1 MEMID
6 PSTVVRHDPR
16 ATFRRLADE
25 QGGVVLHLD
34 TSLYHGVN
42 EIGAAIWELSE
53 DGLPFGDLV
62 SALRERVEDPPADL
76 EGDIEEFVYALKERG
91 LILLASPDDEG

>member
-1 MEMID
+1 MID

-16 ATFRRLADE
+16 ATFRRLADD

-53 DGLPFGDLV
+53 DGMAFGELV
-62 SALRERVEDPPADL
+62 SALRERVDDPPADL

-91 LILLASPDDEG
+91 LIQLASPDDEG

>member
-6 PSTVVRHDPR
+6 PSTVIRHDPR
-16 ATFRRLADE
+16 ATFRRLADG

-53 DGLPFGDLV
+53 EGMPFAELV
-62 SALRERVEDPPADL
+62 TALRARVDEPPADL
-76 EGDIEEFVYALKERG
+76 EGDVEEFVYALKERG